1 MLANYSQ
8 SGLNYEMIQNLPEIY
23 KNLNMGNVTLFQS
36 DSENS
41 IPALEYV
48 ASSLLNFAM
57 AGKEK
62 KVEN

>member
-1 MLANYSQ
+1 
-8 SGLNYEMIQNLPEIY
+8 MIQNLPEIY

-36 DSENS
+36 DSENN

-48 ASSLLNFAM
+48 ASSLLNFAV